1 MEHRQLE
8 VIKRLAKEYNLPIRQ
23 TRYVDENYFPARC
36 EFYKDG
42 VSFETFKE
50 ICSTEGYD
58 TVELVCHPALV
69 DERLMN
75 VSSYNMNR
83 IKELELLKSDEFK
96 QFIKD
101 HDIQIITYAD
111 IKNNYVFL
119 NNSSRN
125 EKKVNGVTYMRYAD
139 KMNYVKKSAIRSVMA
154 VASEN
159 GTVEYISFAE
169 WFPVQKAI
177 HRKS

>member
-1 MEHRQLE
+1 MKCGFHPTR
-8 VIKRLAKEYNLPIRQ
+8 KRVGFSPQIYNFPIRQ

-50 ICSTEGYD
+50 MCSTEGYD

-83 IKELELLKSDEFK
+83 IKELELLKSDAFK

-101 HDIQIITYAD
+101 HDIQIISDY
-111 IKNNYVFL
+111 FL
-119 NNSSRN
+119 RRY
-125 EKKVNGVTYMRYAD
+125 KK
-139 KMNYVKKSAIRSVMA
+139 
-154 VASEN
+154 
-159 GTVEYISFAE
+159 
-169 WFPVQKAI
+169 
-177 HRKS
+177 

>member
-1 MEHRQLE
+1 MRVYIIVALTHVLFPFYILIYIDCIFNLCICQVKCGFHPTR
-8 VIKRLAKEYNLPIRQ
+8 KRVVFSPQIYNLPIRQ

-83 IKELELLKSDEFK
+83 IKELELLKSDAFK

-101 HDIQIITYAD
+101 HDIQIISYAD
-111 IKNNYVFL
+111 IKNN
-119 NNSSRN
+119 
-125 EKKVNGVTYMRYAD
+125 
-139 KMNYVKKSAIRSVMA
+139 
-154 VASEN
+154 
-159 GTVEYISFAE
+159 
-169 WFPVQKAI
+169 
-177 HRKS
+177 

>member
-1 MEHRQLE
+1 MKCGFHPTR
-8 VIKRLAKEYNLPIRQ
+8 KRVVFSPQIYNLPIRQ

-83 IKELELLKSDEFK
+83 IKELELLKSDAFK
-96 QFIKD
+96 QYIKD
-101 HDIQIITYAD
+101 HDIQIISYAD
-111 IKNNYVFL
+111 IKNN
-119 NNSSRN
+119 
-125 EKKVNGVTYMRYAD
+125 
-139 KMNYVKKSAIRSVMA
+139 
-154 VASEN
+154 
-159 GTVEYISFAE
+159 
-169 WFPVQKAI
+169 
-177 HRKS
+177 

>member
-1 MEHRQLE
+1 ME

-101 HDIQIITYAD
+101 HDIQIISYAD
-111 IKNNYVFL
+111 IKNN
-119 NNSSRN
+119 
-125 EKKVNGVTYMRYAD
+125 
-139 KMNYVKKSAIRSVMA
+139 
-154 VASEN
+154 
-159 GTVEYISFAE
+159 
-169 WFPVQKAI
+169 
-177 HRKS
+177 

>member
-1 MEHRQLE
+1 MKLFLHINAKKIETVISYFDNYLWNVGIQIHRLYIIFLSIYQ
-8 VIKRLAKEYNLPIRQ
+8 VKCGFHPTRKRVGFSPQIYNLPIRQ

-83 IKELELLKSDEFK
+83 IKELELLKSDAFK

-101 HDIQIITYAD
+101 HDIQIISYAD
-111 IKNNYVFL
+111 IKNN
-119 NNSSRN
+119 
-125 EKKVNGVTYMRYAD
+125 
-139 KMNYVKKSAIRSVMA
+139 
-154 VASEN
+154 
-159 GTVEYISFAE
+159 
-169 WFPVQKAI
+169 
-177 HRKS
+177 